1 MSAIVDFPVEVEVP
15 DVGGGFG
22 QKARF
27 YPEYVALAAAA
38 HRLGRPIRWLQTRR
52 ENLLTGSHGR
62 DMRYTVRLGGDTTG
76 RVTRAHVDITANV
89 GAFPHIGGL
98 IAGFARLLAQE
109 MYDIPTLTIRSRTLA
124 TNTDPIAPYRG
135 AGRPQ
140 AAYGMERAIDDFAR
154 AVGMEPAEV
163 RRRNLIAKDAFPY
176 STNTGAV
183 YDSGDYQA
191 TLDLTLDLLDL
202 NGLRGE
208 QARRR
213 AAGDNPL
220 GIGFGAFVE
229 RAGGAANT
237 AEFGRVELLDDG
249 TFVVQTGSTSNGQG
263 HETVWAQLVAQ
274 VFEAD
279 LDDITVVAGDTTAVT
294 RGTGSTASRS
304 AQIGGAAV
312 WRCAERLST
321 TCATIAAELL
331 DTTADQ
337 VAPRPGGF
345 ADSTGAGVTLEAI
358 HARATERGVAL
369 VDEEWYSPGA
379 QTFPYG
385 IHAAVV
391 EVEVETGEVRVLH
404 YVAVD
409 DAGKILNPMIVEGQ
423 TLGSVV
429 QGIGQAMSEH
439 VQYDDEGQLLTATL
453 VDYRIPQAAEI
464 PPIVTGRI
472 VSPAPSNPLGV
483 KGAAEGGTIGAP
495 PAIVNAVLDA
505 LAPLGVTTVDMPLR
519 PDRVWAAIQAARE
532 PR

>member
-1 MSAIVDFPVEVEVP
+1 
-15 DVGGGFG
+15 
-22 QKARF
+22 
-27 YPEYVALAAAA
+27 
-38 HRLGRPIRWLQTRR
+38 
-52 ENLLTGSHGR
+52 
-62 DMRYTVRLGGDTTG
+62 
-76 RVTRAHVDITANV
+76 
-89 GAFPHIGGL
+89 
-98 IAGFARLLAQE
+98 
-109 MYDIPTLTIRSRTLA
+109 
-124 TNTDPIAPYRG
+124 
-135 AGRPQ
+135 
-140 AAYGMERAIDDFAR
+140 
-154 AVGMEPAEV
+154 
-163 RRRNLIAKDAFPY
+163 
-176 STNTGAV
+176 
-183 YDSGDYQA
+183 
-191 TLDLTLDLLDL
+191 
-202 NGLRGE
+202 
-208 QARRR
+208 
-213 AAGDNPL
+213 
-220 GIGFGAFVE
+220 
-229 RAGGAANT
+229 
-237 AEFGRVELLDDG
+237 
-249 TFVVQTGSTSNGQG
+249 
-263 HETVWAQLVAQ
+263 
-274 VFEAD
+274 
-279 LDDITVVAGDTTAVT
+279 
-294 RGTGSTASRS
+294 
-304 AQIGGAAV
+304 
-312 WRCAERLST
+312 
-321 TCATIAAELL
+321 
-331 DTTADQ
+331 
-337 VAPRPGGF
+337 
-345 ADSTGAGVTLEAI
+345 VTLEAI